1 MSKGLNCIICG
12 VGGQGNV
19 LASRLIAQ
27 VLLSRDEHAKTAETI
42 GMAQRGGSVASHVR
56 GGNPQSPLVPK
67 HEADCLIAFEPS
79 EAVRC
84 IDFLKPGGTVVVNT
98 RAVQPPT
105 AALSGSSY
113 DGSEQLAWLQSL
125 AGVEVVVVDG
135 DAVCAQCGSGKCLN
149 IVLLAAAA
157 KSGALGIS
165 REELE
170 DAIRAR
176 VKERFHEMNLRA
188 VELVYAG

>member
-1 MSKGLNCIICG
+1 MTSGLNCVVCG

-27 VLLSRDEHAKTAETI
+27 VLLERDEHVKTAETI

-56 GGNPQSPLVPK
+56 GGHPQSPLVPK
-67 HEADCLIAFEPS
+67 GQADCLIAFEPG

-84 IDFLKPGGTVVVNT
+84 IDYLKPAGTLVVNT
-98 RAVQPPT
+98 QAVQPPT
-105 AALSGSSY
+105 AALEGLDY
-113 DGSEQLAWLQSL
+113 DGSAELAWLETL
-125 AGVEVVVVDG
+125 DDVELVEVDG
-135 DAVCAQCGSGKCLN
+135 AEVCARAGSAKCLN

-157 KSGALGIS
+157 RSGALGIT

-170 DAIRAR
+170 EAIKVR
-176 VKERFHEMNLRA
+176 VKPQFHEMNLRA
-188 VELVYAG
+188 VELVYA